1 MTRRVL
7 SFGACWIASLITA
20 GAASFASDLEQCEL
34 VKGNAQQRFEACD
47 RVRQGAS
54 YSQREHARALLQLAR
69 IVQWTQDGMERAIG
83 YLDTA
88 MVADPTFTPAIIAR
102 AEWLVLYDKGHEA
115 ITLLQPALA
124 RSPRDIDLLVMT
136 GRAYA
141 KVRLLDQALGSF
153 AEALKIDPD
162 HVNASFEAGLVYEM
176 SGDIGR
182 AAASYEKAGGKYDP
196 VAVPESGHGIEHPY
210 FRAAEAYDRLGQT
223 AKALALMT
231 IVVDQTEGRRPPP
244 PGVFERRAAYH
255 ETLGLNSEA
264 VDDLTSALRFAMP
277 HEHANLLL
285 KRAIL
290 YQKAGRRAEAEADF
304 DKAMRNGDLRTVL
317 RLQVYLRNQGYE
329 EVEINGVAGPDLLK
343 SIAACLAAAPCRAG
357 FGQPI

>member
-7 SFGACWIASLITA
+7 FFGVCLIASLVTA

-34 VKGNAQQRFEACD
+34 VTGDAQQRVEACD

-54 YSQREHARALLQLAR
+54 HTPREHARALLQLAR
-69 IVQWTQDGMERAIG
+69 IVQWTQGGMERAIS

-88 MVADPTFTPAIIAR
+88 IDTDSTFTPAIVAR

-115 ITLLQPALA
+115 LALLQPVLA
-124 RSPRDIDLLVMT
+124 GNPRDIELLVMT

-141 KVRLLDQALGSF
+141 KIKLFNQALGSF

-162 HVNASFEAGLVYEM
+162 HVNSLFEAGLVYEI

-182 AAASYEKAGGKYDP
+182 AAASFERAGAKYDP
-196 VAVPESGHGIEHPY
+196 LAVSESGHGIGHPY
-210 FRAAEAYDRLGQT
+210 FRAAEAYDRLGRT
-223 AKALALMT
+223 AKALSLMT
-231 IVVDQTEGRRPPP
+231 IVIDQAEGRRPPP
-244 PGVFERRAAYH
+244 LGAFERRAAYR
-255 ETLGLNSEA
+255 EALGLNSEA

-290 YQKAGRRAEAEADF
+290 NQKTGKRAEAEADF

-343 SIAACLAAAPCRAG
+343 SIAACLTAEPCKAG

>member
-1 MTRRVL
+1 MTRRAL
-7 SFGACWIASLITA
+7 SFVACLVASVIAA
-20 GAASFASDLEQCEL
+20 GTASFASDLEQCEL
-34 VKGNAQQRFEACD
+34 VKGDAQQRLQACD

-54 YSQREHARALLQLAR
+54 YSPRERARALLQLAR
-69 IVQWTQDGMERAIG
+69 IVQWTQGGMERAIG

-88 MVADPTFTPAIIAR
+88 ITTDPAFAPAVVAR

-124 RSPRDIDLLVMT
+124 ANPRDIDLHVMT

-141 KVRLLDQALGSF
+141 NVRLFDQALGSF

-162 HVNASFEAGLVYEM
+162 HVNALFEAGLVYEM

-182 AAASYEKAGGKYDP
+182 AAASYEKAGAKYDP
-196 VAVPESGHGIEHPY
+196 FAVPESGHGISHPY
-210 FRAAEAYDRLGQT
+210 FRAAEAYDRLGLV
-223 AKALALMT
+223 AKAQALMT
-231 IVVDQTEGRRPPP
+231 TVIDQAEGRGMPP
-244 PGVFERRAAYH
+244 PGAFERRAAYR

-264 VDDLTSALRFAMP
+264 VDDLTSALRFAMA

-290 YQKAGRRAEAEADF
+290 YQKTGKRAEAEADF

-343 SIAACLAAAPCRAG
+343 SIAACLTAAPCKAG

>member
-1 MTRRVL
+1 MTKRVL
-7 SFGACWIASLITA
+7 TFSACLIASLVTS

-34 VKGNAQQRFEACD
+34 VKGDAQQRFEACD

-54 YSQREHARALLQLAR
+54 HSPREQARALLQLAR
-69 IVQWTQDGMERAIG
+69 IVQWMQGGMERAIG

-88 MVADPTFTPAIIAR
+88 IATDPAFTPAVVAR

-115 ITLLQPALA
+115 LALLRPALA
-124 RSPRDIDLLVMT
+124 ANPRDIDLQVMT

-141 KVRLLDQALGSF
+141 NVRLFAQALGSF
-153 AEALKIDPD
+153 AEVLKVDPD
-162 HVNASFEAGLVYEM
+162 HVNALFEAGLVYEM

-182 AAASYEKAGGKYDP
+182 AAASYEKAGVKYDP
-196 VAVPESGHGIEHPY
+196 FADPASGHGIAHPY
-210 FRAAEAYDRLGQT
+210 YRAAEAYDQLGRT
-223 AKALALMT
+223 AKALALITMV
-231 IVVDQTEGRRPPP
+231 IDQAEGRRLPP

-264 VDDLTSALRFAMP
+264 VDDLTSALRYAMP
-277 HEHANLLL
+277 HEHSNLLL

-290 YQKAGRRAEAEADF
+290 HQKAGKRAEAEADF
-304 DKAMRNGDLRTVL
+304 AKAMQNGDLRTVL

-343 SIAACLAAAPCRAG
+343 SIAACLTAAPCKAG